1 MGHVFFSIIFA
12 VSVRSALTAF
22 FDGPEPALAFYGVY
36 HRNPWNQAIHF
47 VGVPMILW
55 SLLVLAAHVP
65 LLTMGNSTKQSSLLV
80 DSLGGWWWGL
90 PQYPPTWATLIV
102 LLYVA
107 FYLRIDVVGALL
119 YLPILLFMYKT
130 AVEWTAR
137 CVVQQDDTGTNNN
150 SSKTTR
156 RLVQWAIVVHVL
168 GWYLQIHPG
177 HIILEG
183 AQPAGVANLGA
194 ALTTAPLF
202 AFYEGVWFLGFRKE
216 LQQRV
221 LDLVAV
227 YTQELCEEGST
238 MRVCE
243 TLQH

>member
-12 VSVRSALTAF
+12 VSVRSALA

-47 VGVPMILW
+47 IGVPMILW

-65 LLTMGNSTKQSSLLV
+65 LLTMGSSRTKQSSFLV
-80 DSLGGWWWGL
+80 DDSGGSWCAL
-90 PQYPPTWATLIV
+90 PRYPPTWATLIV

-137 CVVQQDDTGTNNN
+137 SSALQQDTGTNKN
-150 SSKTTR
+150 SSTKTTR

-177 HIILEG
+177 HMILEG

-202 AFYEGVWFLGFRKE
+202 AFYEAVWYLGFRKE